1 MNNTPFAEFKAIL
14 EKMTPEYKERLL
26 GAHKRF
32 ASLRGLC
39 SARGY
44 IENINKMGGI
54 RVLKQTPEVIEL
66 KEVIDILKPGGFIWE
81 DIDTTEKKSKKQSD
95 AS

>member
-1 MNNTPFAEFKAIL
+1 MNNTPFGEFRALI
-14 EKMTPEYKERLL
+14 EAMTPEYKARLL
-26 GAHKRF
+26 DAHKRF
-32 ASLRGLC
+32 ASLRALC

-54 RVLKQTPEVIEL
+54 KVLKTAPEVIEL

-81 DIDTTEKKSKKQSD
+81 DIPTTEKKSKKQSD
-95 AS
+95 ES